1 MTGFSGP
8 VIIDADGLNLLAEEP
23 ELLRLVPGRAV
34 LTPHMGEMARLC
46 RSSVDELVQRRF
58 ELASAFARTHRIVL
72 ILKDSCTTVAA
83 PDGRMWLFDGGNSG
97 LAKGGS
103 GDVLAGVIASLAAQ
117 GADLTKAALSGVW
130 LHGTAADWARAELGE
145 YGMLPSDV
153 VRHLP
158 HAARLLARPE

>member
-1 MTGFSGP
+1 MC
-8 VIIDADGLNLLAEEP
+8 I
-23 ELLRLVPGRAV
+23 R
-34 LTPHMGEMARLC
+34 
-46 RSSVDELVQRRF
+46 
-58 ELASAFARTHRIVL
+58 
-72 ILKDSCTTVAA
+72 DSCTTVAA